1 MSDDAEADATG
12 EVDVGDDSEGWR
24 GETPDGWPVPLRGV
38 TESVV
43 ATLGPNDLW
52 NVAALGL
59 HAPDPADD
67 ESAEG
72 DSTDG
77 TTETA
82 HVTATTWGR
91 TRTYRNFRRQGGGVV
106 QFVTD
111 PRDFVDAALKIRE
124 ESEPV
129 LASADAWVAVTVEE
143 IDSGESGGT
152 EWTEWRL
159 EPTDSAVERRGVRTI
174 NRGFAAVIDATVAV
188 SRLDVDAY
196 DTEVLLDRLAYFAE
210 TVEKCGGP
218 AEREAFETIDEVS
231 DWRSRRS

>member
-1 MSDDAEADATG
+1 VSDDADA
-12 EVDVGDDSEGWR
+12 VGDGGVTEGGSWR
-24 GETPDGWPVPLRGV
+24 GDAPPGWPVPLRGV

-52 NVAALGL
+52 NLAALGL
-59 HAPDPADD
+59 HAPASDSAADAD
-67 ESAEG
+67 AAEASA
-72 DSTDG
+72 
-77 TTETA
+77 
-82 HVTATTWGR
+82 VTATTWGR
-91 TRTYRNFRRQGGGVV
+91 TRTSRNFRRQGGGVV

-111 PRDFVDAALKIRE
+111 PRDFVDAALTIRE
-124 ESEPV
+124 EAEPV
-129 LASADAWVAVTVEE
+129 VASADAWVAVDVAAIE
-143 IDSGESGGT
+143 SGESGGT

-159 EPTDSAVERRGVRTI
+159 EPTDSAVERTGARTI

-196 DTEVLLDRLAYFAE
+196 DTGVLLDRLDYFAE
-210 TVEKCGGP
+210 TVRKCGGP